1 MIPNQINYR
10 DLISSSL
17 IDKSVECSDK
27 GRLNKEGI
35 EEQYFE
41 SLLREAKEKNSYELK
56 ISNHAQKRLEQRKI
70 SLTDADLKRVN
81 QAVESARVRGARD
94 ALVLYNDLRMITSVS
109 NRTIVTVLCESEKSE
124 DIFTNIDSVVIV
136 ND

>member
-17 IDKSVECSDK
+17 IDKSVECSNK

>member
-17 IDKSVECSDK
+17 IDKSVECSNK

-70 SLTDADLKRVN
+70 PLTDADLKRVT